1 LGRVK
6 VTINKKGHIPQ
17 LGIGPIRRPIL
28 ITKELCNSLIKLG
41 YPVTIIQPSIDI
53 KPNEKKDVVSITAKK
68 NVLDL
73 KIEQPKKEIEKE
85 FNNTIVTENIA
96 EVKEKPAETTIVEEE
111 QLVAK
116 EIIEEKEEI
125 TNTDEVEEILIDDL
139 DLSAESF
146 YTEKFLTSKVI
157 CKKILSNRQV
167 QYEDGSS
174 FVLLKKLVID
184 TNPEVEFIEE

>member
-85 FNNTIVTENIA
+85 SNTTIVTENIA
-96 EVKEKPAETTIVEEE
+96 EVKEKPAVTTIVEEE